1 MFLGFNP
8 SCPSKNMTAM
18 ILFRTHAQ
26 SSLVTSAC
34 TSRTCVQVMTNK
46 RRCYL
51 ASQAKLCPIRWDIA
65 LDDARNFFFWLMLL
79 AIFATSDKESLA
91 SEATQTKTKTKTNK
105 PNTNKQPR
113 HQRKGHSRK
122 TKDETVKRSPDSHL
136 IFDSKKWPDTREWY
150 RYAGSGTLL
159 QSSWTA
165 TQSPLLRIPN
175 TYKQTNTTST
185 KKSIQENWCGTA

>member
-1 MFLGFNP
+1 
-8 SCPSKNMTAM
+8 
-18 ILFRTHAQ
+18 
-26 SSLVTSAC
+26 
-34 TSRTCVQVMTNK
+34 
-46 RRCYL
+46 
-51 ASQAKLCPIRWDIA
+51 
-65 LDDARNFFFWLMLL
+65 MLL

-175 TYKQTNTTST
+175 TYKQTNKQTNKQTQPAP
-185 KKSIQENWCGTA
+185 KSQSRKTDVERLNLMEVDGYASPQIFKAQAWKSLAALLRGFAVY